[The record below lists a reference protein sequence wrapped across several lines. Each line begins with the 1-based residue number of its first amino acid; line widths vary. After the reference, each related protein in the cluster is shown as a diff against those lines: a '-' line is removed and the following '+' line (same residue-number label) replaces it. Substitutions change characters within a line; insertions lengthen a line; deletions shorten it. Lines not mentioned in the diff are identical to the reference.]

1 MVDVGRQWPTESSI
15 AVGASVAQTP
25 SFLRISSLATI
36 GITDTKNPAIWTCEI
51 DNVVVV
57 VVVVVVIVVQYDAV
71 DSFVLI
77 VCSGIMMAIVKIDY
91 LSSQQIA

>member
-1 MVDVGRQWPTESSI
+1 MPGDNGQQRRPVPLEPF
-15 AVGASVAQTP
+15 VARTP

-51 DNVVVV
+51 DNVVV

>member
-36 GITDTKNPAIWTCEI
+36 GITDTKNPAIWACEI
-51 DNVVVV
+51 DNVVV

>member
-1 MVDVGRQWPTESSI
+1 M
-15 AVGASVAQTP
+15 
-25 SFLRISSLATI
+25 
-36 GITDTKNPAIWTCEI
+36 
-51 DNVVVV
+51 VVVV

-77 VCSGIMMAIVKIDY
+77 VCSGIMMAIVKIDC

>member
-25 SFLRISSLATI
+25 SFFRISSLATI
-36 GITDTKNPAIWTCEI
+36 SITDTKNPAIWTCEI
-51 DNVVVV
+51 DNVVV

-77 VCSGIMMAIVKIDY
+77 VCSGIMMAIVKIDH

>member
-57 VVVVVVIVVQYDAV
+57 VVVVVIVVQYDAV

>member
-1 MVDVGRQWPTESSI
+1 MVDVGRQWPTELSI

-57 VVVVVVIVVQYDAV
+57 VVVVVIVVQYDAV

>member
-15 AVGASVAQTP
+15 AFGASVAQTP

-57 VVVVVVIVVQYDAV
+57 VVVVVIVVQYDAV